1 MINIAVQKLSTNSK
15 DFGEIMKVDMGN
27 IVAEKYAE
35 IVRKNFKDLKCT
47 EHPDAT
53 LHISITAVKGTVP
66 IVEKKLFC
74 CDKFK
79 ESILFTFE

>member
-53 LHISITAVKGTVP
+53 LHFNYS
-66 IVEKKLFC
+66 
-74 CDKFK
+74 
-79 ESILFTFE
+79 S